1 MLGDIPFDPAIM
13 KSFWLS
19 FSKLAI
25 APMVSDASYQLPNH
39 ISMAI
44 DDLIFNHDM
53 HQHRYLSAAINLEQP
68 RQLQIQKFTYSANF

>member
-1 MLGDIPFDPAIM
+1 
-13 KSFWLS
+13 
-19 FSKLAI
+19 
-25 APMVSDASYQLPNH
+25 MVSDASYQLPNH

-53 HQHRYLSAAINLEQP
+53 HQHRYLFAAINLEQP